1 MMPGE
6 TGLEF
11 TEALRRTSSVPILML
26 TARSEVPHR
35 IRGLEVGA
43 DDYLAKPFE
52 PRELLLRITSILRRG
67 AQPETPADR
76 IRSASVPSRS
86 MWGVVN

>member
-1 MMPGE
+1 
-6 TGLEF
+6 
-11 TEALRRTSSVPILML
+11 ML

-67 AQPETPADR
+67 AQPATPGHRD
-76 IRSASVPSRS
+76 RSASARSPS
-86 MWGVVN
+86 MWSAAS